1 MVYPA
6 LLPNLIATA
15 QIAHFFGSID
25 MLSDDAL
32 DDAIIEG
39 ILTIDGAGD
48 TSFIVLWA
56 LCSILTL
63 IGIIRLLDRE
73 KEDISI
79 PMS

>member
-1 MVYPA
+1 
-6 LLPNLIATA
+6 
-15 QIAHFFGSID
+15 